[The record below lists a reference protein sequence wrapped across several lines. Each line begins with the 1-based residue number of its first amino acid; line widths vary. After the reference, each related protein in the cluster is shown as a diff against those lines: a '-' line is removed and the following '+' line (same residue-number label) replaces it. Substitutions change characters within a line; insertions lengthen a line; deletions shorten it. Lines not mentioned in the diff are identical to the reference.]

1 MGTMTLLSV
10 SALIALL
17 PPAFLPFRGGG
28 QRNSL
33 FWLLLGVALAGPLLW
48 VVLAFGAGWLT
59 GLAPAL
65 WLTVTTILAFYGL
78 IVLVSREGF
87 RLSALL
93 FPYLIV
99 LGLIATASLGQS
111 GRPMEGAAPAG
122 WVYLHIAFSLA
133 TYAVLTLAAIAGVS
147 TFLQDRALKNKK
159 ATILTRSLPT
169 LSAGEILELR
179 LLGLTAG
186 ILIIGLL
193 TGMAVQYFD
202 TGELLVMNHK
212 TILSLATFAIVV
224 ILLAVRYKTGLRG
237 RKAARLVLL
246 AYLLLTL
253 AYPGV
258 KFVTDVLIS

>member
-1 MGTMTLLSV
+1 MTLLSV
-10 SALIALL
+10 SALIALI
-17 PPAFLPFRGGG
+17 PAAVLPFRGGT
-28 QRNSL
+28 QRDTR

-48 VVLAFGAGWLT
+48 VMLAFGSGWRT
-59 GLAPAL
+59 GLTPAL
-65 WLTVTTILAFYGL
+65 WLTVTTILAVFGL
-78 IVLVSREGF
+78 IALVSREGF

-93 FPYLIV
+93 FPYLIL
-99 LGLIATASLGQS
+99 LGLIATAAVGQS
-111 GRPMEGAAPAG
+111 GQPLGDAAPAG

-133 TYAVLTLAAIAGVS
+133 TYAILSLAAIAGVS

-159 ATILTRSLPT
+159 ATTLTRALPT
-169 LSAGEILELR
+169 LSAGETLELR
-179 LLGLTAG
+179 LLGLTAC
-186 ILIIGLL
+186 ILVVGLL

-202 TGELLVMNHK
+202 TGDLLVMNHK

-224 ILLAVRYKTGLRG
+224 VLLGVRWQTGLRG

>member
-1 MGTMTLLSV
+1 
-10 SALIALL
+10 
-17 PPAFLPFRGGG
+17 
-28 QRNSL
+28 
-33 FWLLLGVALAGPLLW
+33 
-48 VVLAFGAGWLT
+48 
-59 GLAPAL
+59 
-65 WLTVTTILAFYGL
+65 
-78 IVLVSREGF
+78 
-87 RLSALL
+87 
-93 FPYLIV
+93 
-99 LGLIATASLGQS
+99 
-111 GRPMEGAAPAG
+111 MEGAAPAG

-159 ATILTRSLPT
+159 ATILTRALPT
-169 LSAGEILELR
+169 LSAGEVLELR

-186 ILIIGLL
+186 ILVIGLL

-212 TILSLATFAIVV
+212 TVLSLATFAIVV
-224 ILLAVRYKTGLRG
+224 ILLAVRHKTGLRG
-237 RKAARLVLL
+237 RKAARLILL

>member
-1 MGTMTLLSV
+1 MTLLSV
-10 SALIALL
+10 SALIALV
-17 PPAFLPFRGGG
+17 PSAVLPFRGGG
-28 QRNSL
+28 QRDTL
-33 FWLLLGVALAGPLLW
+33 FWLLFGVALAGPLLC
-48 VVLAFGAGWLT
+48 VVLAFSAGWRT

-65 WLTVTTILAFYGL
+65 WLTVTTVLVFYGVVA
-78 IVLVSREGF
+78 IVSREGY

-99 LGLIATASLGQS
+99 LGLIATAVLGKS
-111 GRPMEGAAPAG
+111 EKPMDDAAPAG
-122 WVYLHIAFSLA
+122 WVYLHIVVSLA

-159 ATILTRSLPT
+159 ATCMTRALPT
-169 LSAGEILELR
+169 LSAGEALELR

-186 ILIIGLL
+186 ILVAGLL

-202 TGELLVMNHK
+202 TGNLLVMNHK
-212 TILSLATFAIVV
+212 TILSLATFALVV
-224 ILLAVRYKTGLRG
+224 VLLGLRHWTGLRG
-237 RKAARLVLL
+237 RRAARLVLL

-258 KFVTDVLIS
+258 KFVTDVLIG

>member
-1 MGTMTLLSV
+1 MTLLSV
-10 SALIALL
+10 SALIALI
-17 PPAFLPFRGGG
+17 PAAVLPFRGSG
-28 QRNSL
+28 QRDAL

-48 VVLAFGAGWLT
+48 VVLAFGAGWRT

-78 IVLVSREGF
+78 IALASREGF

-99 LGLIATASLGQS
+99 LGLIATAALGQS
-111 GRPMEGAAPAG
+111 EHPMDGAAPAG
-122 WVYLHIAFSLA
+122 WVYLHIVFSLA

-159 ATILTRSLPT
+159 ATTLTKALPT
-169 LSAGEILELR
+169 LSAGETLELR

-186 ILIIGLL
+186 ILVVGLL

-202 TGELLVMNHK
+202 TGALLALNHK
-212 TILSLATFAIVV
+212 TILSLATFVIVV
-224 ILLAVRYKTGLRG
+224 ILLGARWRTGLRG
-237 RKAARLVLL
+237 RKAARVVLL

-258 KFVTDVLIS
+258 KFVTDVLMG